1 MSTEDHFAA
10 QLGVSRSGRL
20 RFMNGAHRVAIRAD
34 LRVRG
39 LYRARFGDRMPIVGV
54 RRGVVAI
61 VYPRF
66 PAGDWLDDRSER
78 LAEVELNACI
88 PWDVEIRSGASRF
101 VADLRGLRLVSLG
114 LDGGAGRL
122 DVMLPAPS
130 GDVAMVI
137 LGGASN
143 VTIRRPEG
151 VAARLHVVGGVTNL
165 RFDHRHIGA
174 TGCELDLQSRAYE
187 HATDRYD
194 IAVTGGANNV
204 IIAEQRTARGGR
216 SGVSA

>member
-1 MSTEDHFAA
+1 
-10 QLGVSRSGRL
+10 
-20 RFMNGAHRVAIRAD
+20 
-34 LRVRG
+34 
-39 LYRARFGDRMPIVGV
+39 MPIVGV
-54 RRGVVAI
+54 RRGTVAI

-66 PAGDWLDDRSER
+66 PVGDWLDDRSER

-88 PWDVEIRSGASRF
+88 PWDVEIRSGASRL

-165 RFDHRHIGA
+165 RFDDRHIGA

-204 IIAEQRTARGGR
+204 NIAEQRTARGGR